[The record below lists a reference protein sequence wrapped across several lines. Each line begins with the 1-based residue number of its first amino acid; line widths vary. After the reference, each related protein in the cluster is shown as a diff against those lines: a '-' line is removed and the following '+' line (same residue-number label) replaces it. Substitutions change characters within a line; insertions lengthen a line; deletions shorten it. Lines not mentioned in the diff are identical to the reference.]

1 MWIMNNPMTK
11 GRKWQNL
18 IHYGFTLIE
27 MIIVLIIMGIMLLVT
42 LHLSGEQIQKV
53 RDKTVKES
61 ILAQMQSR
69 YSRNLWSSSIAGEM
83 YNTLNITMENGDNK
97 INFNYLYNGNIK
109 WEDFFTDRFE
119 IKYITANY
127 NFEWQPWNPINGV
140 VSLNYTPYKISCDI
154 GGWNEN
160 LVMIVRV
167 NDSKNYCFEIN
178 QKNCRLIDV
187 STEKCE
193 NMVELLSI
201 EK

>member
-1 MWIMNNPMTK
+1 MTK
-11 GRKWQNL
+11 ERKNQNL

-61 ILAQMQSR
+61 ILAEMQSR
-69 YSRNLWSSSIAGEM
+69 YSRNLWSSSIARNM
-83 YNTLNITMENGDNK
+83 YDTMNVTMENSGNV
-97 INFNYLYNGNIK
+97 INFNYLYDGNSK

-127 NFEWQPWNPINGV
+127 NFEWQPGTPINGI

-154 GGWNEN
+154 GAWNEN
-160 LVMIVRV
+160 LVMIFRV
-167 NDSKNYCFEIN
+167 NDSRNYCFEIN
-178 QKNCRLIDV
+178 KKNCRLTDV
-187 STEKCE
+187 SSEKCA
-193 NMVELLSI
+193 NMVELLHM